1 MTTVAAVQLNLRD
14 DQDPATR
21 RHRVRSL
28 VADLD
33 AELILLP
40 ELWEVGPFAVA
51 ENLDHAVPLDTWV
64 SNMSGL
70 APGRVLHAGSFLER
84 DGDQVYNTSVVFGP
98 DGDVL
103 GSYRKIHLFGFD
115 TGEAVTLG
123 AGTSLVT
130 VQTPLGT
137 TGLAT
142 CYDLRFPELF
152 RGLVDA
158 GATAFLMPTGWPVPR
173 IGAWSLLARARAIEN
188 QAWFI
193 GANSTGSSNGTL
205 LGGSTVIVDPWGTV
219 VGELDAPGVLQAD
232 LDPNLPAATRAS
244 FPVLRDRRL

>member
-1 MTTVAAVQLNLRD
+1 MTSVAAVQLNLRD

-33 AELILLP
+33 ADLIVLP

-51 ENLDHAVPLDTWV
+51 QNLDHAVPLATWAAH
-64 SNMSGL
+64 MSDL

-84 DGDQVYNTSVVFGP
+84 DGDHVYNTSVVFGP
-98 DGDVL
+98 HGEVL
-103 GSYRKIHLFGFD
+103 GTYRKVHLFGFD

-123 AGTSLVT
+123 AGTELVT
-130 VQTPLGT
+130 VQTPLGM

-152 RGLVDA
+152 RALAAA
-158 GATAFLMPTGWPVPR
+158 GATAFLVPTGWPTPR
-173 IGAWSLLARARAIEN
+173 IRHWRTLAQARAIEN
-188 QAWFI
+188 QAWLV
-193 GANSTGSSNGTL
+193 GANSAGVSNGTA
-205 LGGSTVIVDPWGTV
+205 LGATTLMVDPWGDV
-219 VGELDAPGVLQAD
+219 VAELNEPGVLRAE
-232 LDPNLPAATRAS
+232 LDPDQPGVVRS
-244 FPVLRDRRL
+244 QFPVLRDRRL

>member
-1 MTTVAAVQLNLRD
+1 MTSVAAVQLNLRD

-51 ENLDHAVPLDTWV
+51 ENLDHAVPLQTWV
-64 SNMSGL
+64 EHMADL

-84 DGDQVYNTSVVFGP
+84 DGDQVYNTSVVFSPAGE
-98 DGDVL
+98 VL
-103 GSYRKIHLFGFD
+103 GTYRKIHLFGFD

-123 AGTSLVT
+123 AGTELVT
-130 VQTPLGT
+130 VQTPLGI

-158 GATAFLMPTGWPVPR
+158 GATAFLIPTGWPVPR
-173 IGAWSLLARARAIEN
+173 IDAWSLLARARAIEN
-188 QAWFI
+188 QAWLI
-193 GANSTGSSNGTL
+193 GANSTGVSNGTA
-205 LGGSTVIVDPWGTV
+205 LGGRSIVVSPWGEAT
-219 VGELDAPGVLQAD
+219 ELAEPGVLAAE
-232 LDPNLPAATRAS
+232 LDPDVPAQARSS
-244 FPVLRDRRL
+244 FPVLRDRQL